1 MKLMLDLAHPAPRP
15 SRLGGL
21 LLGLGMAAALWAGW
35 RYVGETQ
42 RLEEARDKVVALAP
56 TPVKSARPATVQGQE
71 TSMAIN
77 ARRALEADWAGL
89 LVNLERGRP
98 AQIALLSMEID
109 AAQGRLRLEANA
121 KDLPAM
127 LAYLQG
133 LESMGLRQ
141 VRLQSHVAMEEEG
154 QDYVHFSASA
164 GWGAEVRP

>member
-1 MKLMLDLAHPAPRP
+1 
-15 SRLGGL
+15 
-21 LLGLGMAAALWAGW
+21 
-35 RYVGETQ
+35 
-42 RLEEARDKVVALAP
+42 
-56 TPVKSARPATVQGQE
+56 
-71 TSMAIN
+71 MAIN